1 MNWRVSCSGLAI
13 RGRTVDVSVFEK
25 SEGELCCVVAQS
37 FFFTWLA
44 IILAN
49 IWVWWVHASR
59 LAGPRSSRKNWSLI
73 GQSEPQFI
81 LARQR
86 CFQLSDSNWLFRN
99 PFIKTSETKRHK
111 AFLSPLWKF
120 FFRIFRIFFWKCGSP
135 WKRECRPA
143 NFIAGLS
150 EKWFSKRFTLTEQV
164 FF

>member
-1 MNWRVSCSGLAI
+1 MNWRVSCPGLAM

-111 AFLSPLWKF
+111 AFYRPSENIFSNFLNF
-120 FFRIFRIFFWKCGSP
+120 FFENVAGRG
-135 WKRECRPA
+135 RESVDRQ
-143 NFIAGLS
+143 
-150 EKWFSKRFTLTEQV
+150 TL
-164 FF
+164 